1 MFKIIFFQEM
11 SSQDGIVTLG
21 LDVPQLNVPRSMGI
35 KTKKSRF
42 KKKKIETR
50 YSCQGTEIEQKQS
63 SRQG

>member
-1 MFKIIFFQEM
+1 M

-42 KKKKIETR
+42 KKKKSKQDIHVK
-50 YSCQGTEIEQKQS
+50 EQK
-63 SRQG
+63 